1 MREPVSKRLRFEI
14 FKRDGFRCV
23 YCGATP
29 VQAPLHVDHVNPVA
43 AGGDNDPANL
53 VTACD
58 SCNLGKGAVPLE
70 SRKLSPAIATE
81 AQLEQ
86 VEQIRA
92 YLALQ
97 EEIQGAKTAVI
108 DSLMDHWRK
117 HLAVPSDLRHRLPFM
132 LEQVGYE
139 KVIEAIDA
147 TARKASRAYD
157 TGRRWTTTDALM
169 YLNGCI
175 RAMRRESGR

>member
-1 MREPVSKRLRFEI
+1 MREQLSKRTRFEI

-29 VQAPLHVDHVNPVA
+29 VQAPLHVDHVVPVA
-43 AGGDNDPANL
+43 EGGGNDPANL

-70 SRKLSPAIATE
+70 QHKFDPVIATE

-97 EEIQGAKTAVI
+97 EEIRRAKDDVI
-108 DSLMDHWRK
+108 ESLLDRWRQR
-117 HLAVPSDLRHRLPFM
+117 LAEPLTLRQRIPFM

-139 KVIEAIDA
+139 KVIEAIDS
-147 TARKASRAYD
+147 TAAKAARLASA
-157 TGRRWTTTDALM
+157 GEKWTTQSALM

-175 RAMRRESGR
+175 RKMRRDAGR